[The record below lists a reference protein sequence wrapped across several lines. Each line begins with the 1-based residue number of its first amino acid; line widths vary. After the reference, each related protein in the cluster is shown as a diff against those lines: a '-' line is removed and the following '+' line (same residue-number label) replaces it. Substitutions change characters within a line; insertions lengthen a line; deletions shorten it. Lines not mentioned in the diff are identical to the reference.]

1 MEPFFVENDM
11 EYDPEE
17 CIIRR
22 ELYAS
27 GKSRAFI
34 NDTPAS
40 LVQMKEL
47 GEKLIDVHS
56 QHQNLLLNHE
66 EFQMNVLDILAHE
79 EKELISYK
87 SLYE

>member
-1 MEPFFVENDM
+1 M

-47 GEKLIDVHS
+47 GEKIDRRAQPAPKLTAEPRRVSNECTRHTGT
-56 QHQNLLLNHE
+56 
-66 EFQMNVLDILAHE
+66 
-79 EKELISYK
+79 
-87 SLYE
+87 